1 MGDIPEGGPRLV
13 YLLPFV
19 AFGLVLGALIIAWQ
33 PSEPGISKSEPEPQA
48 PTLNLEGFDAGNLIS
63 DEDFFNSTTMSEE
76 DVARFLARW
85 NSGCRPGSSHIP
97 CIVDYREDSPT
108 WTPDTY
114 CPGGFAGQES
124 DTAASIIVKSAHGCN
139 INPQVLLTIL
149 QKEQGLITAS
159 GERLTQRRYDT
170 AMGYGC
176 PDGADCDPAFFG
188 FARQVY
194 GAARQFQM
202 YRAMPDRYDVVA
214 HRVNTIAYH
223 VNSDC
228 GSSDVFVENQAT
240 AGLYNYT
247 PYQPN
252 DVALDGRY
260 DDCSTWGNMNF
271 YGLYHAW
278 FTPRD

>member
-1 MGDIPEGGPRLV
+1 MGDVPEGGPRLV

-19 AFGLVLGALIIAWQ
+19 AIGLVLGAFIIAWQ
-33 PSEPGISKSEPEPQA
+33 PAEPASSEHVPAPQV
-48 PTLNLEGFDAGNLIS
+48 PSLNLEGFDAGNLIS
-63 DEDFFNSTTMSEE
+63 DDEFFNSATMTEE
-76 DVARFLARW
+76 DVADFLNRW
-85 NSGCRPGSSHIP
+85 NRGCQPGSSHTP
-97 CIVDYREDSPT
+97 CIADYREDSPT
-108 WTPDTY
+108 WQADAY
-114 CPGGFAGQES
+114 CTGGFVGHEN
-124 DTAASIIVKSAHGCN
+124 DTAASIIMKSAQGCH

-159 GERLTQRRYDT
+159 GERLTQQRYDT

-176 PDGADCDPAFFG
+176 PDNSDCDPAFYG

-202 YRAMPDRYDVVA
+202 YRALPDKYDVVA

-228 GSSDVFVENQAT
+228 GSSDIFIENQAT

-252 DVALDGRY
+252 AVALDGRH
-260 DDCSTWGNMNF
+260 DECSTWGNMNF
-271 YGLYHAW
+271 YGLYRAW
-278 FTPRD
+278 FTNR